1 MTCETKQYSQTMKSL
16 RNRIMFRLDYYSLPR
31 FKEKFL
37 DIKGEISNNYRETN
51 LTEEEKQ
58 MIDVDAVAYNLGESL
73 DTILSKS
80 VYYFRDVVFDDDAN
94 IIGDVVVG
102 PYYLFLQLFLK
113 EDGEITSR
121 CYKRIKEFL
130 FVKEMAPLTTT
141 SCFTCQ
147 VDHQKSPKV
156 EEIDSII
163 DIHAFTCID
172 NGNKTA
178 ITRFGKDSSIFS
190 CIGTDDILLA
200 NSRYTDEYVKAFIDE
215 KTVSIS
221 LSRMLQLAKGADGLF
236 YYNVLVNTNLCVEL
250 NDDFSNMNEEIID
263 KIIEYSTIESSRCF
277 K

>member
-1 MTCETKQYSQTMKSL
+1 MKSL

-31 FKEKFL
+31 FKEKYL

-58 MIDVDAVAYNLGESL
+58 MIDVDAVAYNLGEPL

-80 VYYFRDVVFDDDAN
+80 VYFFRDVKFDDEAN
-94 IIGDVVVG
+94 INGDVVVG

-113 EDGEITSR
+113 EDGEITPR
-121 CYKRIKEFL
+121 CYERIKEFL

-163 DIHAFTCID
+163 DINAFTCIA
-172 NGNKTA
+172 NGNKAA
-178 ITRFGKDSSIFS
+178 ITKSVKDSSIFS
-190 CIGTDDILLA
+190 CIGTDDVLLA
-200 NSRYTDEYVKAFIDE
+200 NSRYTDEYVKAFTDE
-215 KTVSIS
+215 KTINIS
-221 LSRMLQLAKGADGLF
+221 LSRMLQLAKGEDELY
-236 YYNVLVNTNLCVEL
+236 YYNVLVNTNLCIDL
-250 NDDFSNMNEEIID
+250 DDDFSNMSEKIID
-263 KIIEYSTIESSRCF
+263 KIIDYSTIESSRCF